1 MYLYKFCVML
11 SRRLPQKYKEKKQKK
26 ADAHDIDS
34 EKIGGAEG
42 DRTLDLMIA
51 NHSLS
56 QLSYSPSMPLT
67 LINLNFKIKRQ
78 LCSVT

>member
-1 MYLYKFCVML
+1 MT
-11 SRRLPQKYKEKKQKK
+11 SAQK
-26 ADAHDIDS
+26 
-34 EKIGGAEG
+34 KIGGAEG

-56 QLSYSPSMPLT
+56 QLSYSPSTPLT

-78 LCSVT
+78 LCPVT

>member
-26 ADAHDIDS
+26 PTHMTSAQK
-34 EKIGGAEG
+34 KIGGAEG